1 MVTITVQSQAR
12 FPGNSTEHFPVY
24 IVGWFL
30 VTNPETSRRIVTAS
44 RGFPYLYLEDVWVTG
59 LLREEMGMEV
69 EDMIIMGIFMMLIMM
84 NIIITILE
92 VVDLYGMRAD
102 TNEQLLATKAVQSS
116 HAWVS
121 IYFFLG

>member
-1 MVTITVQSQAR
+1 M
-12 FPGNSTEHFPVY
+12 
-24 IVGWFL
+24 GWFL

-69 EDMIIMGIFMMLIMM
+69 EDIIIMGIIMMLIMM

-121 IYFFLG
+121 I